1 MDTGR
6 QDKDLAELD
15 LAELK
20 DEWRRLEEV
29 ASRLKTSCS
38 REQKGQNE
46 DEATRDAIE
55 ARLRLSIIASR
66 RP

>member
-6 QDKDLAELD
+6 QDKDLAEL
-15 LAELK
+15 K
-20 DEWRRLEEV
+20 DEWRFLEEV
-29 ASRLKTSCS
+29 AFRVEASCS
-38 REQKGQNE
+38 REQKSQKE
-46 DEATRDAIE
+46 DEAARDAIE